1 MAGTFGHE
9 ARNRPISE
17 RLYAMSWKPEVDASG
32 DTDSLMATG
41 YSCRSQVK
49 EIDNKRL
56 PHPFQVIDKIMSE
69 RADIPQ
75 SDVA

>member
-17 RLYAMSWKPEVDASG
+17 RLYAMSWKPEVDAAG
-32 DTDSLMATG
+32 DTDNLMATG

-49 EIDNKRL
+49 EIDNKL
-56 PHPFQVIDKIMSE
+56 ISHPFQVIDRIIVEKP
-69 RADIPQ
+69 DI
-75 SDVA
+75 A